1 VELHL
6 HAGSVFFTVKVQ
18 LRQTSSLSIF
28 EFPLQSHQP
37 ELPKQFGM
45 LRFSP
50 QVTSR
55 QGSSSFSVGLEPSSG
70 FLQPLVALQ
79 EHDAAAGQLAHI
91 AFEYCAGETGGAG
104 VAAFTGHGVSLDF
117 QDWNCAFIGVHAADF
132 KVISVSV
139 PWKLV
144 LG

>member
-18 LRQTSSLSIF
+18 LRHTSSPSIF
-28 EFPLQSHQP
+28 SFPLQSHQP

-45 LRFSP
+45 LRLSP
-50 QVTSR
+50 QETSR
-55 QGSSSFSVGLEPSSG
+55 QGSSSAGVGSEG
-70 FLQPLVALQ
+70 FAGSLQPLVALQ

-91 AFEYCAGETGGAG
+91 GFEYFAGETGGAG
-104 VAAFTGHGVSLDF
+104 VAAGHGVSLDF
-117 QDWNCAFIGVHAADF
+117 QDWNCAFIGVHVADF
-132 KVISVSV
+132 KVMSVSA
-139 PWKLV
+139 PWKFV